1 MTQFT
6 DIQTYRRWGV
16 VIFLKTHELYGGLSN
31 MAAGYPLVINGAR
44 ILTSEALYQACRFP
58 HRPEVQKLIIEQ
70 ASPMAAKMK
79 SKPHRKNSRPDW
91 EQVNVDIMRWC
102 LRVKLAQNWERFG
115 DLLRSTG
122 ERPIIE
128 ESKRDA
134 FWGAKPTD
142 ATTLVGRNVLGRLL
156 MELRDQ
162 LCGPDAEALRAVQPL
177 PLPDFLFLGQPIG
190 VIERPASLPRAASAR
205 TIQPA
210 EQLTLEAYA
219 ATKAASAQPAVPRP
233 PATQITPKQ
242 EPTMNPTTQ
251 PRKKLI
257 EVALPLEAINKE
269 SAREKSIRHGHPST
283 LHLWWARRP
292 LAACRAVLFASLV
305 DDPASCPEEFPSEDA
320 QEAERQ
326 RLFRII
332 EDLVKW
338 ENSNNEA
345 VLHRARTEIARSAAR
360 SQGVSLPHQMTPA
373 EVADALKQYAP
384 PVLDPF
390 AGGGSIP
397 LEAQRLGLEAHASD
411 LNPVAVLINKAL
423 IEIPPK
429 FANRPPVHPVENQA
443 LLQREW
449 RGAQGL
455 AEDVRYYGKWMR
467 DEAWKRI
474 GHLYPKVTLP
484 KEQGGGEATVIAW
497 LWARTVKCPNPAC
510 GAQMPLV
517 RSFTLSTKKG
527 KEVYAEPIIDQAAKA
542 VRFEVRQGKGAPE
555 GTVNRQG
562 AKCIVCGSPVPF
574 DYIRAEGQ
582 AGRMDA
588 QMMAIV
594 VEGKGGRVYLPLTE
608 EQVSVARSAEP
619 AWEPETDLPRQAL
632 GFRVQLYGMT
642 KHRDLFTQRQLVAL
656 TTFSDLVNEARERVL
671 GDMSLTPG
679 PSPLR
684 WRGEQEGESASSSHL
699 PQGQPSQPFPP
710 LHPQMERGLGG
721 EARALCRELRQRQT
735 PAETFFW
742 ELVRDRRFEGY
753 KFRRQH
759 PLGAFIAD
767 FYCPELRLAVEL
779 DGGVHATQ
787 RERDHSRDEI
797 LNQYGIRVVRIQ
809 NETFLADP
817 EATLHHLHTLIEQWS
832 APDPN
837 TSLPDQEAGTQA
849 YADAVAIYLSF
860 AVDRLA
866 ESSCTLARWQSTGDK
881 VAGAY
886 ARQALS
892 MLWDFAEVNPFSSST
907 RNFLD
912 AVEWVAECFEMLS
925 PTATF
930 GSAKQQ
936 DAAAVISEP
945 SYPLISTDPPYYD
958 NIGYADLSDFF
969 YIWLRPTI
977 GNIYPDLFATLL
989 VPKAQELI
997 ATPFRFGGDKK
1008 KAQAFFEDGLEIAFT
1023 RMRAAANQEYP
1034 LTVYYAFK
1042 QAESEDDELESGDNS
1057 LVSAS
1062 TGWETMLEGL
1072 VKASFRITGTW
1083 PVRTERSARSRSID
1097 SNALASSIVLVCRP
1111 RAMDAPLTSR
1121 GEFLR
1126 ALKRELPAALK
1137 DLQRGNIAPVDL
1149 AQAAIG
1155 PGMAVFSRYSK
1166 VLEADGS
1173 AMRVRTAL
1181 QLINQ
1186 ALDEV
1191 LAEQEGEY
1199 DAETRWAVAW
1209 FEQYGLEEGQYGVA
1223 ETLSKAKNTAVERLV
1238 EAGILSARGG
1248 KVRLLRRDELADG
1261 WNPARQPRLTAWEV
1275 TQRLI
1280 KALEKEGEQGA
1291 AAVLDGVGG
1300 LGEIA
1305 RDLAYR
1311 LYTTCERKGW
1321 AQEALA
1327 YNSLVV
1333 DWRDIAGQAERLP
1346 VAEQAKL
1353 L

>member
-1 MTQFT
+1 MQ
-6 DIQTYRRWGV
+6 
-16 VIFLKTHELYGGLSN
+16 
-31 MAAGYPLVINGAR
+31 
-44 ILTSEALYQACRFP
+44 
-58 HRPEVQKLIIEQ
+58 
-70 ASPMAAKMK
+70 
-79 SKPHRKNSRPDW
+79 
-91 EQVNVDIMRWC
+91 
-102 LRVKLAQNWERFG
+102 
-115 DLLRSTG
+115 
-122 ERPIIE
+122 
-128 ESKRDA
+128 
-134 FWGAKPTD
+134 
-142 ATTLVGRNVLGRLL
+142 
-156 MELRDQ
+156 
-162 LCGPDAEALRAVQPL
+162 
-177 PLPDFLFLGQPIG
+177 
-190 VIERPASLPRAASAR
+190 
-205 TIQPA
+205 
-210 EQLTLEAYA
+210 
-219 ATKAASAQPAVPRP
+219 
-233 PATQITPKQ
+233 
-242 EPTMNPTTQ
+242 PTTR

-326 RLFRII
+326 RLFRVI

-360 SQGVSLPHQMTPA
+360 NQGVSLPHQMTPA
-373 EVADALKQYAP
+373 EVAAALKQYAP

-429 FANRPPVHPVENQA
+429 FANCPPVHPVENQA

-467 DEAWKRI
+467 EEAWKRI

-510 GAQMPLV
+510 GAQMPLT
-517 RSFTLSTKKG
+517 RSFWLSKNKG
-527 KEVYAEPIIDQAAKA
+527 KYIWTEPSVDRIASPPIISFTIKTD
-542 VRFEVRQGKGAPE
+542 KGEPSDGTINRRGATCVACNNMAPL
-555 GTVNRQG
+555 
-562 AKCIVCGSPVPF
+562 
-574 DYIRAEGQ
+574 DYVRAEGK
-582 AGRMDA
+582 AGRIGTVLT
-588 QMMAIV
+588 AIV
-594 VEGKGGRVYLPLTE
+594 AEGKGGRIYLPPIAQHEVTAKAAAPE
-608 EQVSVARSAEP
+608 WQPMAE
-619 AWEPETDLPRQAL
+619 LSQNPRHMSPP
-632 GFRVQLYGMT
+632 LYGIT
-642 KHRDLFTQRQLVAL
+642 TFSELFTPRQLVAL
-656 TTFSDLVNEARERVL
+656 DTFSSLV
-671 GDMSLTPG
+671 GDVRDQILVDM
-679 PSPLR
+679 R
-684 WRGEQEGESASSSHL
+684 K
-699 PQGQPSQPFPP
+699 
-710 LHPQMERGLGG
+710 RGLLDKNSSLGQG
-721 EARALCRELRQRQT
+721 STSTQT
-735 PAETFFW
+735 
-742 ELVRDRRFEGY
+742 
-753 KFRRQH
+753 
-759 PLGAFIAD
+759 
-767 FYCPELRLAVEL
+767 
-779 DGGVHATQ
+779 
-787 RERDHSRDEI
+787 
-797 LNQYGIRVVRIQ
+797 
-809 NETFLADP
+809 
-817 EATLHHLHTLIEQWS
+817 
-832 APDPN
+832 
-837 TSLPDQEAGTQA
+837 
-849 YADAVAIYLSF
+849 YADAVATYL
-860 AVDRLA
+860 ALIVDKQADLGNA
-866 ESSCTLARWQSTGDK
+866 LNRWEP
-881 VAGAY
+881 VAQCPRQLF
-886 ARQALS
+886 ARQAIP
-892 MLWDFAEVNPFSSST
+892 MVWDFAEGNPLGTSSGSWAVLLENLMRSFQSPLMDYVRLYAGT
-907 RNFLD
+907 TKQSNAMD
-912 AVEWVAECFEMLS
+912 AIRDIN
-925 PTATF
+925 
-930 GSAKQQ
+930 Q
-936 DAAAVISEP
+936 
-945 SYPLISTDPPYYD
+945 PLISTDPPYYD
-958 NIGYADLSDFF
+958 NVPYADLADFF
-969 YIWLRPTI
+969 YVWLRRSLSD
-977 GNIYPDLFATLL
+977 IYPDLFSTLL
-989 VPKAQELI
+989 VPKSQELV
-997 ATPFRFGGDKK
+997 ADPFRQGGFEN
-1008 KAQAFFEDGLEIAFT
+1008 AQKFFEEGLGKVFT
-1023 RMRAAANQEYP
+1023 NIRQTSHSAYP

-1042 QAESEDDELESGDNS
+1042 QSESEVGEDEQDHHDTTPI
-1057 LVSAS
+1057 AS
-1062 TGWETMLEGL
+1062 TGWETMLEGML
-1072 VKASFRITGTW
+1072 KANFAITGTW
-1083 PVRTERSARSRSID
+1083 PIRTEMGSRMRGQN
-1097 SNALASSIVLVCRP
+1097 SNALATSIVLVSRP
-1111 RAMDAPLTSR
+1111 RPENASLTSR

-1126 ALKRELPAALK
+1126 SLKRELPAALK

-1261 WNPARQPRLTAWEV
+1261 WHPARQPRLTAWEV

-1280 KALEKEGEQGA
+1280 KALMDEHGGGEQGA
-1291 AAVLDGVGG
+1291 AAILDQVGG

-1333 DWRDIAGQAERLP
+1333 DWRDIAGEAARLP